1 MKCFV
6 VMSMLVLGCAFA
18 QNYDD
23 GKYRPEVLHQKYDDG
38 QYRPNGGGAYR
49 GSGGKGSGSG
59 GSGFGSGSGS
69 GFGGGSGLGGGAGFG
84 GAGFGGAGFGGAG
97 AGGFVQSAPIVA
109 APAPVIPAPA
119 PIAVVSAS
127 AGGFGTRGGSGFGSG
142 SSSSGNTIG
151 VKEDTRD
158 LNEDGYNYRI
168 LTDNNIDFA
177 ESGRIENRGSDNE
190 VLRAKGY
197 YEFVADDGVKYR
209 VDYIADENGFQPTG
223 THLPT
228 PPPIPEEI
236 LRSLQVLRA
245 N

>member
-1 MKCFV
+1 MKCFI
-6 VMSMLVLGCAFA
+6 VMSLMVVGCALA
-18 QNYDD
+18 QNFDD
-23 GKYRPEVLHQKYDDG
+23 GKYRPDILNSKYDDG
-38 QYRPNGGGAYR
+38 QYRPNGGGAYTGSGSSNR
-49 GSGGKGSGSG
+49 GGSGGFGG
-59 GSGFGSGSGS
+59 GSGFGSGSG
-69 GFGGGSGLGGGAGFG
+69 FGGGAGFG
-84 GAGFGGAGFGGAG
+84 GGNANRFQA
-97 AGGFVQSAPIVA
+97 APIVVAAPVVA
-109 APAPVIPAPA
+109 APAPVPVFAAP
-119 PIAVVSAS
+119 VS
-127 AGGFGTRGGSGFGSG
+127 GGFGTRGGSGFGSG
-142 SSSSGNTIG
+142 SGSGNTIG

-168 LTDNNIDFA
+168 LTENNIDFA

-209 VDYIADENGFQPTG
+209 VDYVADENGFQPTG